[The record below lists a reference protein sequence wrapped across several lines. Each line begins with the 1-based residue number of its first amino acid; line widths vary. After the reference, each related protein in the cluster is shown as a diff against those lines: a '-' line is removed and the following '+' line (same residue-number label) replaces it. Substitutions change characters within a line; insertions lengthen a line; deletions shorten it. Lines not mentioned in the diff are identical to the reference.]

1 MQSINLFIN
10 YRFYDR
16 TSRGLLGKRGG
27 GVEEGVTFFRDGRGL
42 NVYLKQTK
50 M

>member
-10 YRFYDR
+10 YRFDDR

-27 GVEEGVTFFRDGRGL
+27 GGGRGGDIFQGWEGAECL
-42 NVYLKQTK
+42 LKAN
-50 M
+50 

>member
-27 GVEEGVTFFRDGRGL
+27 GGGGRGGDIFQGWEGAEFL
-42 NVYLKQTK
+42 LKAN
-50 M
+50 